1 MSLLHSCCSRR
12 VRKGLLFYVFL
23 TFLVNIQAAPN
34 SRAFARKCATF
45 LVANSIISPVPTT
58 NVHATDMSPKLLI
71 SRGMTEF
78 QRGNIE
84 ESIKDF
90 DNVIS
95 IDSRYKPFLWQ
106 RGLSLYFAQRYDE
119 CASQFRGD
127 VIVNPQDSEESIW
140 TVICESKLPGG
151 FARAQKTMPI
161 LPAPDRRP
169 IMRAAYQLFSTSSG
183 TTSEQLLKTLLAAGD
198 ASGKN
203 SGDFFY
209 SRLYAGLY
217 KEAMDEPTKAL
228 EYYRQAVDST
238 YGRSSGD
245 YMASV
250 AVEALKKVD
259 VPNALSE

>member
-1 MSLLHSCCSRR
+1 
-12 VRKGLLFYVFL
+12 
-23 TFLVNIQAAPN
+23 
-34 SRAFARKCATF
+34 
-45 LVANSIISPVPTT
+45 
-58 NVHATDMSPKLLI
+58 
-71 SRGMTEF
+71 MTEF

-95 IDSRYKPFLWQ
+95 VDSRYKPFLWQ

-140 TVICESKLPGG
+140 TVMCESKFLAGG
-151 FARAQKTMPI
+151 FAQAQKAMPI

-183 TTSEQLLKTLLAAGD
+183 TNSEQLLKALLTAGD
-198 ASGKN
+198 LSGKN

-217 KEAMDEPTKAL
+217 SEAIDEPTKAL
-228 EYYRQAVDST
+228 EYYQQAVDCK
-238 YGRSSGD
+238 YGRTSGD
-245 YMASV
+245 YMTSV
-250 AVEALKKVD
+250 AVEALKKVTGQR
-259 VPNALSE
+259 NAL